1 MRLASSKLSVSLMW
15 EFFISSGYIFLKI
28 TIFAVFRIVDCK
40 YMKRILY
47 ILLFVFSPVLIQAQS
62 HERADYA
69 GAAGEK
75 SLLYR
80 GRLAPEYNFRFNGHC
95 YAESKE
101 FLPGSVMY
109 NGRLYENV
117 LLNIDAYADLL
128 LARYV
133 MITALARDYVDYTV
147 IGGRRYV
154 NLNYQGRCKD
164 APTGFCEEL
173 YTAGDLGFYSKITKR
188 LDSDDGYHNGEDI
201 GYYDPDYMEYV
212 KTPTGDQKLHRY
224 FYRIQKYYV
233 VKDGRAV
240 QVKSKR
246 AFLKLFDRQ
255 TAAALRRWASEQKLD
270 TVECP
275 FEDYVKR
282 LMAHLGEGA
291 L

>member
-1 MRLASSKLSVSLMW
+1 
-15 EFFISSGYIFLKI
+15 
-28 TIFAVFRIVDCK
+28 
-40 YMKRILY
+40 MKRILY

-109 NGRLYENV
+109 NGRLYEDV
-117 LLNIDAYADLL
+117 LLNIDACADLL
-128 LARYV
+128 LTRYV
-133 MITALARDYVDYTV
+133 MVSATARDYVDYA
-147 IGGRRYV
+147 IIDGRRYV
-154 NLNYQGRCKD
+154 NLNYRGRCKD
-164 APTGFCEEL
+164 APAGFFEEL
-173 YTAGDLGFYSKITKR
+173 CTNGDLGFYSKITKR

-201 GYYDPDYMEYV
+201 GYYDPDYQEYV
-212 KTPTGDQKLHRY
+212 HTAAGDVKLHRY

-255 TAAALRRWASEQKLD
+255 TASALRRWASEQKLD
-270 TVECP
+270 RAECP